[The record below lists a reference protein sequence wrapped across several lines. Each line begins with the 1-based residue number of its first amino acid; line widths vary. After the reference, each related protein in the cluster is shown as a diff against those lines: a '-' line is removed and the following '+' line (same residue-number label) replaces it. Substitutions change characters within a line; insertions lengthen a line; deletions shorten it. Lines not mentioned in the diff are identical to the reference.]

1 MSIFR
6 NPLGTHLDHTLVIK
20 NVIWQSLDKII
31 RVSVNIFVLGY
42 VARYLTTYGFGQ
54 INYIITIIAPLSI
67 LASLGLSPSIM
78 KMTALDLPNQDG
90 ILNRA
95 LVIQVVSS
103 SSIFLLV
110 GITCISFPHWIGAN
124 PLYVFI
130 FAVSILVKPIEII
143 KSRLEGQMI
152 PFYSLVSENIGFILG
167 SFIKIYF
174 VITKAPLVYFIITY
188 TGEIVISGLVLLYF
202 FLSRNSS
209 YIFRWILDTKSVEM
223 IKNGLPL
230 LVSALGV
237 FIYMRVDQ
245 IMIKKFLGYESVGIY
260 SAAMK
265 FVEIWYAIPIFLSV
279 AMGPVMMREFD
290 ENRTGKTNLLSNLFY
305 LSSVVA
311 TVIAILVTLLSDR
324 LVLLVFGPTFAE
336 AAAIL
341 RISIWSFI
349 FISIG
354 QISANWYVAK
364 GLNVLAMKRMLWS
377 VVINI
382 LGNYFLIPIIGV
394 KGAAISTL
402 CSQAYST
409 WLGDFFDFKTRE
421 LFWEKTECIFLW
433 PLKIINTVKGM

>member
-1 MSIFR
+1 M
-6 NPLGTHLDHTLVIK
+6 
-20 NVIWQSLDKII
+20 
-31 RVSVNIFVLGY
+31 
-42 VARYLTTYGFGQ
+42 
-54 INYIITIIAPLSI
+54 
-67 LASLGLSPSIM
+67 
-78 KMTALDLPNQDG
+78 
-90 ILNRA
+90 
-95 LVIQVVSS
+95 
-103 SSIFLLV
+103 
-110 GITCISFPHWIGAN
+110 
-124 PLYVFI
+124 
-130 FAVSILVKPIEII
+130 
-143 KSRLEGQMI
+143 
-152 PFYSLVSENIGFILG
+152 
-167 SFIKIYF
+167 
-174 VITKAPLVYFIITY
+174 
-188 TGEIVISGLVLLYF
+188 
-202 FLSRNSS
+202 
-209 YIFRWILDTKSVEM
+209 DTKSVEM

-364 GLNVLAMKRMLWS
+364 GLNVLRMKRMLLS

-382 LGNYFLIPIIGV
+382 LGNYLLIPIIGL

-409 WLGDFFDFKTRE
+409 WLSDFFDFKTRE

-433 PLKIINTVKGM
+433 PLKIINTVKGMRRKYF